1 MSFWMNNH
9 YRSFSE
15 SPRSARDIFS
25 LTPSR
30 DRKSFTTLILAFGK
44 FHNGLIMTLRSA
56 GFKHFLSSNAHWHI
70 YYTTI
75 KLIKSFMLL
84 EKKKRSQILTKI
96 MLIFWSPLIKFYCL
110 IFRFYFISLQKLVCL
125 RWHLRPLYLLQ
136 PRNLSKPLFSLLL
149 LLTTVNAIML
159 I

>member
-1 MSFWMNNH
+1 MNNH
-9 YRSFSE
+9 YRSFSQ
-15 SPRSARDIFS
+15 SPRSARDTFF

-30 DRKSFTTLILAFGK
+30 DRKSFTALILAFGK

-84 EKKKRSQILTKI
+84 EKKKTKPNPHENYAN
-96 MLIFWSPLIKFYCL
+96 F
-110 IFRFYFISLQKLVCL
+110 LVT
-125 RWHLRPLYLLQ
+125 PY
-136 PRNLSKPLFSLLL
+136 KVLF
-149 LLTTVNAIML
+149 V
-159 I
+159 